1 MSQVTV
7 AFSAQG
13 TALYVKIAGQ
23 GFQEITQIKTMSG
36 PGITD
41 KLADISTLSS
51 LGGFEEVKPLMKKPT
66 PLSGSLIWDPA
77 AASHAYMQNSKVA
90 YPATLEEFLQI
101 ASDPNGRT
109 VHFFAYVTKWEP
121 STTTNEVGMI
131 NFEVTP
137 TGAPGFSFV
146 TSPA

>member
-1 MSQVTV
+1 MSQPTV

-13 TALYVKIAGQ
+13 TALYVKIPGT
-23 GFQEITQIKTMSG
+23 GFREITQIKTMAG

-51 LGGFEEVKPLMKKPT
+51 EGGFEEVKPLMKKPT
-66 PLSGSLIWDPA
+66 PLTGSLVWNPSDD
-77 AASHAYMQNSKVA
+77 SHQYMQDSKVT

-101 ASDPNGRT
+101 ASDPAGRT

-131 NFEVTP
+131 NFEITP